1 MGVRAGPL
9 ATRITGGTLRGRT
22 VRSSKK
28 VGLRPTPERVR
39 GAIFSII
46 GPGAVVGT
54 RVLDLYAGTGV
65 LGIEALSRGASW
77 ADFVESDQRRS
88 QDIRAC
94 LAALDITD
102 RGHVYRARVERALD
116 ILKGGY
122 DVVFADPPYDH
133 DPWDRLMGR
142 LGTGDLLGENAVV
155 VVEHQRGRELQVR
168 YGGLD
173 LVTHR
178 QYGDTSIRV
187 YQAGGAH
194 G

>member
-1 MGVRAGPL
+1 
-9 ATRITGGTLRGRT
+9 

-28 VGLRPTPERVR
+28 AGLRPTPERVR
-39 GAIFSII
+39 GAVFSII

-94 LAALDITD
+94 LAALDIND
-102 RGHVYRARVERALD
+102 RGQVYRARVERALD

-122 DVVFADPPYDH
+122 GVVFADPPYGH
-133 DPWDRLMGR
+133 DPWDWLMGR
-142 LGTGDLLGENAVV
+142 LGTGGLLEENALV
-155 VVEHQRGRELQVR
+155 VVEHRSGRELQVR
-168 YGGLD
+168 YGSLD

-187 YQAGGAH
+187 YQVGGAH